1 MGTRDEK
8 QMYTTTERSVGVGK
22 RTVFGSVGGALVI
35 SVVILPLIGTSI
47 AGREVLSD
55 IDCVVEPSELVDI
68 GSAVPGLLS
77 ETLFDRSDYVG
88 KGTVMAHLESEVER
102 VSLSIARE
110 VARANTAGELRTV
123 TAEFGQ
129 RTVSRN
135 KELLAKRLIS
145 EQTMDQVQ
153 TESSI
158 ADLQVRQELE
168 SGVLRNLEV
177 DRAHALL
184 DRRVIRSTIDG
195 VVVQR
200 LKSAGEYVD
209 SDAVFRVA
217 QLDPLHVEVIVP
229 IDFLGSLEAGMN
241 AGVTLNVPGYE
252 NKVLSAEVRRIDA
265 VADPAS
271 ATYGVLLIMDNP
283 DLVIPSGVRCAVDF
297 FAS

>member
-1 MGTRDEK
+1 MGMRDEK
-8 QMYTTTERSVGVGK
+8 QMYTTTERSRGVGK
-22 RTVFGSVGGALVI
+22 RTVLGSVCGAIGI
-35 SVVILPLIGTSI
+35 SAVILPLIGTSI

-55 IDCVVEPSELVDI
+55 MDCVVEPSALVDI

-77 ETLFDRSDYVG
+77 ETLFDRSDYVST
-88 KGTVMAHLESEVER
+88 GTVLAHLESEVER

-110 VARANTAGELRTV
+110 VARANTAGELRAI

-129 RTVSRN
+129 RTASRN
-135 KELLAKRLIS
+135 RELLAKRLIS

-153 TESSI
+153 TESTI

-168 SGVLRNLEV
+168 SGILRNLEV
-177 DRAHALL
+177 DRAQALL

-229 IDFLGSLEAGMN
+229 IEYLGSLEAGMN

-271 ATYGVLLIMDNP
+271 ATYGVLLVMDNP

>member
-1 MGTRDEK
+1 MGTSVGN
-8 QMYTTTERSVGVGK
+8 QMYSTPGCSAKFGK
-22 RTVFGSVGGALVI
+22 RTVFGSVCGAIVF
-35 SVVILPLIGTSI
+35 SATILPLVGTSI
-47 AGREVLSD
+47 AGQEVLSD
-55 IDCVVEPSELVDI
+55 MDCVVEPSALVDV
-68 GSAVPGLLS
+68 GSAVPGLLA

-88 KGTVMAHLESEVER
+88 AGTVMAHLESEVER

-110 VARANTAGELRTV
+110 VARANTSVELRNV

-129 RTVSRN
+129 RTASRN
-135 KELLAKRLIS
+135 EELLAKRLIS

-153 TESSI
+153 TESSL
-158 ADLQVRQELE
+158 ADLQVRQERE
-168 SGVLRNLEV
+168 SAVLRKLEV
-177 DRAHALL
+177 DRAQALL

-209 SDAVFRVA
+209 SDPVYRIA

-229 IDFLGSLEAGMN
+229 IEYLGSLEAGMN

-252 NKVLSAEVRRIDA
+252 NKLLSAELRRIDA

-271 ATYGVLLIMDNP
+271 ATYGVLLVMDNP

>member
-8 QMYTTTERSVGVGK
+8 QMYTTTERSGGVGK
-22 RTVFGSVGGALVI
+22 RTVLGSVCGAIGI
-35 SVVILPLIGTSI
+35 SAVILPLIGTSI

-55 IDCVVEPSELVDI
+55 MDCVVEPSALVDI

-77 ETLFDRSDYVG
+77 ETLFDRSDYVS
-88 KGTVMAHLESEVER
+88 KGNVLAHLESEVER

-110 VARANTAGELRTV
+110 VARANTAGELRAI

-129 RTVSRN
+129 RTASRN
-135 KELLAKRLIS
+135 RELLAKRLIS

-153 TESSI
+153 TESTV

-168 SGVLRNLEV
+168 SGILRNLEV
-177 DRAHALL
+177 DRAQALL

-229 IDFLGSLEAGMN
+229 IDYLGSLEAGMN

-271 ATYGVLLIMDNP
+271 ATYGVLLVMDNP

>member
-8 QMYTTTERSVGVGK
+8 LMDTTTERSVGVGK
-22 RTVFGSVGGALVI
+22 RTVLGSVGGAIAI
-35 SVVILPLIGTSI
+35 SAVILPLIGTSI
-47 AGREVLSD
+47 AAREVLSD
-55 IDCVVEPSELVDI
+55 MDCVVEPSALVDI

-110 VARANTAGELRTV
+110 VARANTAGELRTI

-129 RTVSRN
+129 RTASRN
-135 KELLAKRLIS
+135 RELLAKRLIS

-158 ADLQVRQELE
+158 ADLQVRQEFE

-177 DRAHALL
+177 DRAQALL

-229 IDFLGSLEAGMN
+229 IDYLGSLEAGMN

-252 NKVLSAEVRRIDA
+252 NKLLSAEVRRIDA

>member
-55 IDCVVEPSELVDI
+55 MDCVVEPSELVDI

-177 DRAHALL
+177 DRAQALL